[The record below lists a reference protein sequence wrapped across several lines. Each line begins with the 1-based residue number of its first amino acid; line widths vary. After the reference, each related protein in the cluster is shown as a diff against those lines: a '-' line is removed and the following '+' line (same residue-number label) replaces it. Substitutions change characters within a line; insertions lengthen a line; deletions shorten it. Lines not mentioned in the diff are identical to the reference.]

1 MIAGP
6 RWAIQRAM
14 LSVQPLAMRYP
25 AETPLTTSTPGP
37 GHRRCTA
44 LALAVA
50 LALAAALAAPAQ
62 AGGGFV
68 STQPAPRVEHWQH
81 RQAAIGRELQDRARM
96 AATRLVFVGDSITDF
111 WLLDDNPW
119 VSGQQY
125 GRQVWNDSF
134 AGSTPQNLA
143 LNIGISGDRTEH
155 VLHRIQPRAAGG
167 LGHLD
172 APALRPEFLVVML
185 GINNTWAA
193 ESPVADSVFEG
204 VRAVLAAAHARQ
216 PQARIVLQSILPTND
231 PAKNR
236 DVVQVVNQRLQ
247 ALTRS
252 PDWSAF
258 TGWLDLTPGFVDAQ
272 GQQVAALFTD
282 GLHPNLA
289 GYRIWRDRLLPFL
302 AAERCRAPAPAAAL
316 GSPTVVPPMQTVL
329 IGVAQTSQA
338 GTSSPVS
345 IPDQGYCPST

>member
-1 MIAGP
+1 LAP
-6 RWAIQRAM
+6 FTPSVLSKPPANARQSPHTRRWAARCRGG
-14 LSVQPLAMRYP
+14 LAW
-25 AETPLTTSTPGP
+25 
-37 GHRRCTA
+37 
-44 LALAVA
+44 AVS
-50 LALAAALAAPAQ
+50 LAAAAVLTATAQ
-62 AGGGFV
+62 AAGFV
-68 STQPAPRVEHWQH
+68 STQPKPRVEHWQN
-81 RQAAIGRELQDRARM
+81 RQSAISQELQDRNRM

-111 WLLDDNPW
+111 WLFDDNPW
-119 VSGQQY
+119 VSGQKY
-125 GRQVWNDSF
+125 GRQVWNESF
-134 AGSTPQNLA
+134 AGGTPQDLA

-155 VLHRIQPRAAGG
+155 LLHRITPCAAGG

-172 APALRPEFLVVML
+172 APGLKPDFLVVML

-204 VRAVLAAAHARQ
+204 VRAVLLAAHARQ

-231 PAKNR
+231 PVKNR

-247 ALTRS
+247 ALAGS

-282 GLHPNLA
+282 GLHPNQA

-302 AAERCRAPAPAAAL
+302 ATERRKATATTAAREARSAP
-316 GSPTVVPPMQTVL
+316 GK
-329 IGVAQTSQA
+329 
-338 GTSSPVS
+338 
-345 IPDQGYCPST
+345 

>member
-1 MIAGP
+1 
-6 RWAIQRAM
+6 
-14 LSVQPLAMRYP
+14 
-25 AETPLTTSTPGP
+25 LT
-37 GHRRCTA
+37 
-44 LALAVA
+44 VA
-50 LALAAALAAPAQ
+50 LGALTFPALAA
-62 AGGGFV
+62 GGFV
-68 STQPAPRVEHWQH
+68 STQPVARVEHWQH
-81 RQAAIGRELQDRARM
+81 RQSAIKQALQDRTRM

-111 WLLDDNPW
+111 WLFDDNPW
-119 VSGQQY
+119 VSGQKF
-125 GRQVWNDSF
+125 GRQVWNESF
-134 AGSTPQNLA
+134 AGAAPQNLA

-155 VLHRIQPRAAGG
+155 LLHRIRPSAAGG

-172 APALRPEFLVVML
+172 AVGLRPDFLVVML

-204 VRAVLAAAHARQ
+204 VRAVLVAAHERQ

-231 PAKNR
+231 PLKNR

-247 ALTRS
+247 ALARS

-282 GLHPNLA
+282 GLHPNQA

-302 AAERCRAPAPAAAL
+302 AAERQKA
-316 GSPTVVPPMQTVL
+316 SD
-329 IGVAQTSQA
+329 TSFA
-338 GTSSPVS
+338 R
-345 IPDQGYCPST
+345 

>member
-1 MIAGP
+1 M
-6 RWAIQRAM
+6 
-14 LSVQPLAMRYP
+14 S
-25 AETPLTTSTPGP
+25 TSTPCP
-37 GHRRCTA
+37 GHRRCTGPA
-44 LALAVA
+44 LALAW
-50 LALAAALAAPAQ
+50 ALAAALAAPAQ
-62 AGGGFV
+62 AAGGFV

-81 RQAAIGRELQDRARM
+81 RQAAIDRDLQDRARM

-119 VSGQQY
+119 VSGQKY
-125 GRQVWNDSF
+125 GRQVWNESF
-134 AGSTPQNLA
+134 AGSNPLNLA
-143 LNIGISGDRTEH
+143 LNLGISGDRTEH

-172 APALRPEFLVVML
+172 APALQPEFLVVML

-247 ALTRS
+247 ALTRH
-252 PDWSAF
+252 PEWSAF
-258 TGWLDLTPGFVDAQ
+258 TSWLDLTPGFVDAQ

-282 GLHPNLA
+282 GLHPNQA

-302 AAERCRAPAPAAAL
+302 AAERRRASGPAAA
-316 GSPTVVPPMQTVL
+316 
-329 IGVAQTSQA
+329 VAPRA
-338 GTSSPVS
+338 ALR
-345 IPDQGYCPST
+345 